1 MPKIRLDKLLADR
14 SPLSRSEAILAIR
27 RGRVQVAGETL
38 WDPAAKVDPA
48 APLTLDEAPLTEPPA
63 FALFHK
69 ALDVQCTVGDP
80 LGRINLSDV
89 AGELLALGL
98 HPVGRL
104 DADTSG
110 LLLFSR
116 DGALT
121 QRLLHPRHAVWKVY
135 AATVEGKPTAAL
147 AAQLAEGVEISDGVV
162 TGAVRQIEGA
172 VVTLAVSEGKHR
184 MVRRMLNNAG
194 FPVVALRRLA
204 FGPCELGDLPVDA
217 WRAPTEAE
225 AAWAR
230 SLVG

>member
-1 MPKIRLDKLLADR
+1 MPKLRLDKLLSDR
-14 SPLSRSEAILAIR
+14 SPLSRAEAVLAIR

-38 WDPAAKVDPA
+38 WDPSAKVDPA
-48 APLTLDEAPLTEPPA
+48 AALTLDDAPLTEPPA

-89 AGELLALGL
+89 AGELLTMGL

-121 QRLLHPRHAVWKVY
+121 QRLLHPRHEVRKVY
-135 AATVEGKPTAAL
+135 EATVEGRPTADLTAR
-147 AAQLAEGVEISDGVV
+147 LAEGVAISDGIV
-162 TGAVRQIEGA
+162 TGEVRQIEGA

-204 FGPCELGDLPVDA
+204 FGPCALGDLPEDR
-217 WRAPTEAE
+217 WRPPTEAE

-230 SLVG
+230 GLVG